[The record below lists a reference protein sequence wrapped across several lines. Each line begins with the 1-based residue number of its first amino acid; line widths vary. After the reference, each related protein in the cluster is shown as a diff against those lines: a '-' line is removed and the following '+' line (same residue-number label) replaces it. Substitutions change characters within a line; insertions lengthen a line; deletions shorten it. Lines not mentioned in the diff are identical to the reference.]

1 MYVSEDFLSPD
12 TGTADSCVGPRRT
25 SAVMCRPLASPLAS
39 NSATVAGSPTPWP
52 ACGGGGERRE
62 PQGSW
67 VKVAGEGATEYNEQT
82 VSVGE

>member
-1 MYVSEDFLSPD
+1 
-12 TGTADSCVGPRRT
+12 
-25 SAVMCRPLASPLAS
+25 MCLPLASPLTS

-67 VKVAGEGATEYNEQT
+67 MKVAGEGATEYNKQT